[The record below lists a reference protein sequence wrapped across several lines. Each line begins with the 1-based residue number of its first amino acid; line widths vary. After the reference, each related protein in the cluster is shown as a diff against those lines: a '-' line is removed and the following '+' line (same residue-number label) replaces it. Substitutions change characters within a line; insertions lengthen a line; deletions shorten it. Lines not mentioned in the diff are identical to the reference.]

1 MPGEGINCPFSN
13 LENNTEEVELGSW
26 CTNLKAMA
34 TQVTDMWKKASSAT
48 KKPTAPSVSSIVMF
62 VH

>member
-1 MPGEGINCPFSN
+1 
-13 LENNTEEVELGSW
+13 
-26 CTNLKAMA
+26 LKAMA